1 MVDYLKEPLT
11 FKIKKL
17 LRYIRLYG
25 LRRTYIKGLGQYH
38 MKKHFDPLP
47 PAKKEF
53 SHIQNVAIIGCGNYG
68 FTNIAF
74 FLNNSSGKVIA
85 ACMDADIH
93 RATSLAQRYQ
103 VPYYTA
109 NADEIINDTRISL
122 VFIAS
127 NHASHAEYAIAA
139 LNAGKHVYIEKPHV
153 VNEDQLVRLCKT
165 MERSTGKAFLG
176 FNRPGSR
183 FGKIIQKTLAA
194 EEGPGMFNW
203 FIAGHAIDPDHWYFK
218 PEEGGRVLGNLCHWT
233 DFTLRLVTEKTYP
246 IKITPTRDVKSD
258 CDIAVT
264 YVFGDGTIAAITFS
278 AKGHTFEGVKE
289 RFSGHKGNC
298 LITMDDFEQMTVEIM
313 EKKRVYRNFYRDH
326 GHKNNIISA
335 YRNVIN
341 NEPYDRVSWTSHV
354 WNTGWLF
361 LSTREALEHNEVI
374 SIQAYEECRKERNF

>member
-1 MVDYLKEPLT
+1 MVDYLKEPLI

-25 LRRTYIKGLGQYH
+25 PYRTYVKGLGQYH

-47 PAKKEF
+47 PFKKEY
-53 SHIQNVAIIGCGNYG
+53 SSRQNIAIIGCGNYG

-74 FLNNSSGKVIA
+74 FLKNCFGSVIA

-93 RATSLAQRYQ
+93 RAASLAQRYK
-103 VPYYTA
+103 VPFYTV
-109 NADEIINDTRISL
+109 NADEIIEDPNISL
-122 VFIAS
+122 VYIAS
-127 NHASHAEYAIAA
+127 NHSSHAEYAIAA
-139 LNAGKHVYIEKPHV
+139 LDKGKSVYIEKPHV
-153 VNEDQLVRLCKT
+153 VNEDQLLRLCKT
-165 MERSTGKAFLG
+165 MEKSQGKVFLG

-183 FGKIIQKTLAA
+183 FGQIIQKTLDN
-194 EEGPGMFNW
+194 EKGPGMYNW

-233 DFTLRLVTEKTYP
+233 DFTLRLVKEKTYP

-264 YVFGDGTIAAITFS
+264 YAFGDGTIAAITFS

-298 LITMDDFEQMTVEIM
+298 LLTMDDFEHMTIEII
-313 EKKRVYRNFYRDH
+313 ENKRIYRNFYRDH
-326 GHKNNIISA
+326 GHRSNIVKA
-335 YRNVIN
+335 YQNVIY
-341 NEPYDRVSWTSHV
+341 NESYDREWWLSHI

-361 LSTREALEHNEVI
+361 LKTREALERNEI
-374 SIQAYEECRKERNF
+374 IFIDSFRECVKEMN